1 MSPHRLRR
9 FTGTPHFLREQRA
22 ARMEQLERCELCGTP
37 VASRHGHVVD
47 VQRRAL
53 MCSCRACFLLFT
65 RHKDHRTRYRAVPE
79 RYLRDPEHPVTPAQW
94 EVLDIPVGTAF
105 LLRTSTGVTVFH
117 PSPAG
122 ATERPLD
129 TGVWNRL
136 AVAHPLLTMAEP
148 DVEAI
153 LFRRTEKGAE
163 CFLVPVDVCYRLVG
177 TIRLHWTGL
186 DGGEQLHEHIEALFA
201 EIRDKARP

>member
-9 FTGTPHFLREQRA
+9 FTGTPRALREQRA
-22 ARMEQLERCELCGTP
+22 ARMDQVERCEMCGTP

-65 RHKDHRTRYRAVPE
+65 THRAHRARYRAVPE
-79 RYLRDPEHPVTPAQW
+79 RHLRDPDHPVTAAQW
-94 EVLDIPVGTAF
+94 ADLEVPVGTAF
-105 LLRTSTGVTVFH
+105 LLRTSTGATVFY

-129 TGVWNRL
+129 TAVWNRL
-136 AVAHPLLTMAEP
+136 AVAHPLVTMAEP

-153 LFRRTEKGAE
+153 LFRRTERGAE
-163 CFLVPVDVCYRLVG
+163 CFLVPIDVCYRLVG
-177 TIRLHWTGL
+177 TVRLYWTGL
-186 DGGEQLHEHIEALFA
+186 DGGDQLHDHIDALFT